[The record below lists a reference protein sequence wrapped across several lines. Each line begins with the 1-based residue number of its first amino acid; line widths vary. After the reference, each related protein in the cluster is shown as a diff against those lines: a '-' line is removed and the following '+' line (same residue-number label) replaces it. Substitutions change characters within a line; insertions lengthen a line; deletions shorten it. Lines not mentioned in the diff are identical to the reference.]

1 MKKEASFLEAWET
14 FSFQTCKSNFKEN
27 RCLSKFH
34 ERLLARGHKKVSIF
48 VHLKIYIYIY
58 IINVVKFKNF
68 LASSTSLY
76 VRMTI
81 KNFPVQIRIKLWKI
95 MIKEKK
101 IYTSNFCRVA
111 SLFPRTEYNILRSK
125 NLRAFSAFQ
134 ISLLSLKKKNNN
146 NYVDIY
152 SKK

>member
-1 MKKEASFLEAWET
+1 MDYSTLFFFCFVFKNNLMKKEASFLEAWET

-95 MIKEKK
+95 MIKGKK
-101 IYTSNFCRVA
+101 NIYLKFLSCRV
-111 SLFPRTEYNILRSK
+111 I
-125 NLRAFSAFQ
+125 
-134 ISLLSLKKKNNN
+134 ISSNR
-146 NYVDIY
+146 I
-152 SKK
+152 